1 MFFHDRTWQAWEET
15 AAWVSAHATSDVIVA
30 TSAPHFFYLRT
41 GVRAILPPMEA
52 DPARARRLLE
62 TVPVSYVI
70 VDKLD
75 FVDVSRRY
83 ARPAVEGD
91 PAHWQVVH
99 AIDGTKIYGRGSSTE

>member
-1 MFFHDRTWQAWEET
+1 MGGNHLGQRTRDVRRDRCHQR
-15 AAWVSAHATSDVIVA
+15 AALFLPSHGCARH
-30 TSAPHFFYLRT
+30 
-41 GVRAILPPMEA
+41 LPPMEA

>member
-1 MFFHDRTWQAWEET
+1 MTAPGKAWEET
-15 AAWVSAHATSDVIVA
+15 AAWVSAHASPDAIVA

-41 GVRAILPPMEA
+41 GLRAILPPMEA

-62 TVPVSYVI
+62 MVPASYVI

-91 PAHWQVVH
+91 PTHWRVVH
-99 AIDGTKIYGRGSSTE
+99 SKDGTKTYQRVS